1 MPNDLLALIE
11 RVEKAT
17 GPDRDLDAAV
27 FVAVTGAATWSYDDN
42 CHIDAL
48 IKSGAYRGDKQ
59 LHPDYAPNP
68 RVTWRY
74 RIGDADYG
82 EVPSLSASVDAA
94 LALLE
99 RVLPGAFWH
108 MAKGKLRAG
117 EPLYAFQLL
126 FGADE
131 VIGEAEHND
140 LCLAIIAATLRA
152 MHQEIGPR
160 NRKSRAMQSQEN
172 E

>member
-1 MPNDLLALIE
+1 MANRADLQALIE

-59 LHPDYAPNP
+59 LHPDYDPNP

-74 RIGDADYG
+74 RIGDAEYG
-82 EVPSLSASVDAA
+82 EVPSLSASIDAA

-99 RVLPGAFWH
+99 RVLPGWKVMIHAGGMWGEVMPGASISEPGF
-108 MAKGKLRAG
+108 AALSRKGLPYRLGKANAPSL
-117 EPLYAFQLL
+117 P
-126 FGADE
+126 
-131 VIGEAEHND
+131 
-140 LCLAIIAATLRA
+140 LAIIAAT
-152 MHQEIGPR
+152 I
-160 NRKSRAMQSQEN
+160 RAMQSQEN